1 MALWAGVR
9 EISALQGS
17 FFRPLLG
24 QGLSSGQRLLLGKLA
39 RCQSCCFLG
48 LTPRRFARSFFG
60 QALRMHACGFYC
72 LSLGELPCCFLG

>member
-9 EISALQGS
+9 GISALQGS

-48 LTPRRFARSFFG
+48 
-60 QALRMHACGFYC
+60 
-72 LSLGELPCCFLG
+72 